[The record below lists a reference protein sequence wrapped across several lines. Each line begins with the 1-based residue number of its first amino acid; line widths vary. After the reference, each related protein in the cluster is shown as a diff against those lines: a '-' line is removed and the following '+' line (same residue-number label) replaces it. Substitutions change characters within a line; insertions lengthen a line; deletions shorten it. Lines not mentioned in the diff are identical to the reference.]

1 VSTEDPSAQRQRRLG
16 LGWHWLWFLPL
27 CVGVLSVVERH
38 TVAYAFAILKL
49 GWQRWTWGSLFSP
62 SADFC
67 IIVIVASVLWP
78 VIGLGIVAMLV
89 ADRRQ
94 WRYLV
99 LLIIG
104 IFLIPFATDA
114 LFWGSFPFIFDDAG
128 VARLRMIPFI
138 PWPSGQFGEL

>member
-1 VSTEDPSAQRQRRLG
+1 
-16 LGWHWLWFLPL
+16 
-27 CVGVLSVVERH
+27 VGVLSVVERH
-38 TVAYAFAILKL
+38 TVAYAFAILNL

-67 IIVIVASVLWP
+67 IIVIVTSVLWP

-94 WRYLV
+94 WRYLL

-114 LFWGSFPFIFDDAG
+114 LIWGSFPFIFDDAG

-138 PWPSGQFGEL
+138 PLPSGQYGEL